1 MIATFGRG
9 RHGAEMTPTDGA
21 FMLFGLLSAGE
32 AIHVHKS
39 VDEILQTKVRRAS
52 LVSDGKARDLSVSD
66 AGRHLQGLYQSGP
79 LEVVAHLLAHL
90 ARDRRYSGRPMVG
103 GGALGALLNPI
114 AFGLS
119 AKRSTFGLELDVMI
133 SSEEHSTLVLTY
145 QLDFGRIDV
154 ERSMELARDVEVLV
168 RLKPQCAAAIAECL
182 GPGAADDE

>member
-32 AIHVHKS
+32 AIHVHRS
-39 VDEILQTKVRRAS
+39 VEEVLQTEARNAS
-52 LVSDGKARDLSVSD
+52 LVSGGKARNLSVSD
-66 AGRHLQGLYQSGP
+66 AGRHLRGLYRSGP

-90 ARDRRYSGRPMVG
+90 AGDRRYSSPPMEG
-103 GGALGALLNPI
+103 GGALGPLLNPI

-119 AKRSTFGLELDVMI
+119 AKRSTFGLELEVII
-133 SSEEHSTLVLTY
+133 SSEEQSRLVLTY
-145 QLDFGRIDV
+145 QLDFGRLDV
-154 ERSMELARDVEVLV
+154 ERSMELARDVEVVV